1 MTRLK
6 LLLASLCMTVS
17 TMASAS
23 VVYTW
28 QSTSVTNELSS
39 MTGYI
44 ELADWAV
51 DHVAYQAVQC
61 ADWPCDQADA
71 GSPILRFVM
80 RFNNIDLGTL
90 NLDPVAGT
98 GYDMPTPAFDAT
110 FDVVGNTLANFSLFI
125 NTFETTLQVDGDFI
139 TRYSSDA
146 PNCQWVCSGGTGAF
160 VRAAKVPE
168 PGSLALL
175 ALAGLGLSLSRKR
188 ARAA

>member
-17 TMASAS
+17 TMATAG

-28 QSTSVTNELSS
+28 QSTSVTSELTS

-44 ELADWAV
+44 ELANWAAG
-51 DHVAYQAVQC
+51 HVGYQAVQC
-61 ADWPCDQADA
+61 ADWPCDQSDP

-80 RFNNIDLGTL
+80 VFN
-90 NLDPVAGT
+90 NLDPGTLDIDPLAGT
-98 GYDMPTPAFDAT
+98 GYNFQGPAFDAS
-110 FDVVGNTLANFSLFI
+110 FDLVGNTLSNFSLFI
-125 NTFETTLQVDGDFI
+125 NTIESTLQIDGDFV

-146 PNCQWVCSGGTGAF
+146 PNCQWVCSGGNGYF
-160 VRAAKVPE
+160 VRAATVPE

-175 ALAGLGLSLSRKR
+175 ALAGLGLGLSRRR
-188 ARAA
+188 ARRQ

>member
-6 LLLASLCMTVS
+6 LLLASLCMTAS

-28 QSTSVTNELSS
+28 QSTSVTSELTS

-61 ADWPCDQADA
+61 ADWPCDQADP

-80 RFNNIDLGTL
+80 RFNNIDYGTL

-98 GYDMPTPAFDAT
+98 GYDIQTPAFDAS
-110 FDVVGNTLANFSLFI
+110 FDMVGNALSNLKLFV
-125 NTFETTLQVDGDFI
+125 NTFESTLQIDGDFI

-146 PNCQWVCSGGTGAF
+146 PNCHWGCSGATGAF
-160 VRAAKVPE
+160 VRAAQVPE
-168 PGSLALL
+168 PGSLALFGL
-175 ALAGLGLSLSRKR
+175 GAFGLGLARRR
-188 ARAA
+188 ARRH